1 MDRYDRERRRAK
13 IGAALAA
20 ATLIVLAVAQSAR
33 GADAPPPDAARVA
46 TLMSWYDDVGLPVA
60 CGRAAMPKG
69 ARVVATHPRLGI
81 PCGARVSIE
90 LSDGRRFVFV
100 RVDSGPFV
108 AGRSVDA
115 SKPAIRRMGLDPEQ
129 GVYPVRVVWRRDL
142 PVCLPPR
149 WLAYSTPLCGA
160 PR

>member
-1 MDRYDRERRRAK
+1 MDRGDIERRRAK
-13 IGAALAA
+13 IGAALCA
-20 ATLIVLAVAQSAR
+20 ATLIVLAVVANAR
-33 GADAPPPDAARVA
+33 AATPSPDAARVS
-46 TLMSWYDDVGLPVA
+46 TLMSWYDDVGLPIA
-60 CGRAAMPKG
+60 CGRATMPKG

-81 PCGARVSIE
+81 PCGARVSLE

-100 RVDSGPFV
+100 RVDSGPFI

-129 GVYPVRVVWRRDL
+129 GVYPVKVVWRRDL
-142 PVCLPPR
+142 PVCLAAR
-149 WLAYSTPLCGA
+149 WRAYSTPHCGA